1 VYNGV
6 LIHHEECHVLRGYVI
21 VDADGRKVPVEDT
34 LVVGRT
40 SDSGLMI
47 DDNAASRRH
56 MEIKARPDTFVWK
69 DLGSTNGTI
78 LNGSKML
85 AGELKN
91 GDRIQIGETT
101 LTFEVHGRPEPK
113 NGPDPDARPH
123 QDESRLFTETIM
135 DAQGVVQRQDAAP
148 SKTTQLLEAV
158 YSVANEIATNYE
170 ICSLMDGV
178 LKTTLR
184 AINAQRGAIFLADAT
199 HQLLP
204 CSKCGTVHSIEN
216 GTLQT
221 MQIGDIKISGT
232 VASRVIRDGESVL
245 YQDTDSD
252 MELNASESIM
262 SLQLRSIVCVPLR
275 AKHGILGILYIDS
288 DRQDQNYSHDD
299 LLLAAS
305 VGNSAGLAL
314 ENAEMHQEILEKQR
328 IEQDLATAWTIQEG
342 FLVKEWP
349 NSDPR
354 YDVYGETRPAKTV
367 GGDFYDYV
375 RPNKNTIGILMG
387 DVSGKGVPAAL
398 TMAQLLA
405 QFRLLA
411 RDLDSPVEVLKELN
425 RSLVKRSQR
434 GMFCTLCYLTLDL
447 TNGQVICANAGHH
460 PVLQIGKNGVS
471 NFGDATGPPAGILPD
486 GPWVET
492 RALINPGDSLLLY
505 TDGIVEARSMTTI
518 VGGASQSA
526 PVEYEEEGL
535 FRCAGRLYGESA
547 QALIE
552 AINFDVQRYTAPAA
566 PHDDCT
572 MIAVRY
578 HGAG

>member
-1 VYNGV
+1 M
-6 LIHHEECHVLRGYVI
+6 LRGFLI
-21 VDADGRKVPVEDT
+21 VDADGRKVPIDDS
-34 LVVGRT
+34 LVIGRT
-40 SDSGLMI
+40 ADSGLMI

-56 MEIKARPDTFVWK
+56 MEIKARPDRFIWK

-78 LNGSKML
+78 LNGAKML

-91 GDRIQIGETT
+91 GDKIQIGETT
-101 LTFEVHGRPEPK
+101 LSFLVTGHAESRDGGSEP
-113 NGPDPDARPH
+113 NE
-123 QDESRLFTETIM
+123 ESRLFHETIM
-135 DAQGVVQRQDAAP
+135 DAQGMVKQPGERQ
-148 SKTTQLLEAV
+148 SKTTKLLEAV
-158 YSVANEIATNYE
+158 YSVANEIATNYDT
-170 ICSLMDGV
+170 CSLMDGV
-178 LKTTLR
+178 LKKTLK
-184 AINAQRGAIFLADAT
+184 AINAQRGAIFLASAEAE
-199 HQLLP
+199 LLP
-204 CSKCGTVHSIEN
+204 CAECGFVHSIAN
-216 GTLQT
+216 GQLHQA
-221 MQIGDIKISGT
+221 QIGDILISST

-262 SLQLRSIVCVPLR
+262 SLQLRSIICVPLR
-275 AKHGILGILYIDS
+275 AKHGILGVLYIDT

-314 ENAEMHQEILEKQR
+314 ENAQMHQQILEKQR

-349 NSDPR
+349 EDPR
-354 YDVYGETRPAKTV
+354 FEVYGETRPAKTV

-375 RPNKNTIGILMG
+375 QRSRDSVGLLIG

-398 TMAQLLA
+398 TMAQMLA

-411 RDLDSPVEVLKELN
+411 RDLESPVEVLRELN
-425 RSLVKRSQR
+425 RGLVKRSQR
-434 GMFCTLCYLTLDL
+434 GMFCTLCYLTVDL
-447 TNGQVICANAGHH
+447 INGHVVCCNAGHH
-460 PVLQIGKNGVS
+460 PIVQIGKNGVTS
-471 NFGDATGPPAGILPD
+471 FGDATGPPAGILPE

-492 RALINPGDSLLLY
+492 RSMIAPGDSLLMY
-505 TDGIVEARSMTTI
+505 TDGIVEARATTT
-518 VGGASQSA
+518 VLEGASPSP

-535 FRCAGRLYGESA
+535 RRCTGRHYGDSA

-552 AINFDVQRYTAPAA
+552 AVIYDVQRFTAPSA

-572 MIAVRY
+572 MMAMRY
-578 HGAG
+578 IGAR

>member
-1 VYNGV
+1 M
-6 LIHHEECHVLRGYVI
+6 LRGYVI
-21 VDADGRKVPVEDT
+21 VDADGRRIPVEDT

-47 DDNAASRRH
+47 DDSAASRRH

-78 LNGSKML
+78 LNGAKML

-101 LTFEVHGRPEPK
+101 LTFEVHGSPERRDAAPPNRPE
-113 NGPDPDARPH
+113 AYE
-123 QDESRLFTETIM
+123 ESRLFTETIM
-135 DAQGVVQRQDAAP
+135 DAQGFVKKQEAAP

-170 ICSLMDGV
+170 VCSLMDGV
-178 LKTTLR
+178 LKTTLK
-184 AINAQRGAIFLADAT
+184 AINAQRGAIFLAGAND
-199 HQLLP
+199 QLLP
-204 CSKCGTVHSIEN
+204 CTNCGSVHSIAN
-216 GTLQT
+216 GKLQQA
-221 MQIGDIKISGT
+221 QIGDIQISGT
-232 VASRVIRDGESVL
+232 VAARVIRDGESVL

-262 SLQLRSIVCVPLR
+262 SLELRSIICVPLR
-275 AKHGILGILYIDS
+275 AKHGILGILYIDT

-314 ENAEMHQEILEKQR
+314 ENAKMHQEILEKQR

-342 FLVKEWP
+342 FLIKEWP
-349 NSDPR
+349 EEDTR
-354 YDVYGETRPAKTV
+354 FDVYGETRPAKTV

-375 RPNKNTIGILMG
+375 RPTKDSIGILLG

-411 RDLDSPVEVLKELN
+411 RDMDSPGDVLKELN
-425 RSLVKRSQR
+425 RGLVKRSQR
-434 GMFCTLCYLTLDL
+434 GMFCTLCYLTVDL
-447 TNGQVICANAGHH
+447 TNGHVICANAGHH
-460 PVLQIGKNGVS
+460 PVLQVGKNSVS
-471 NFGDATGPPAGILPD
+471 NFGDATGPPAGILPE
-486 GPWVET
+486 GPWMET
-492 RALINPGDSLLLY
+492 RAIINPGDSLLLY

-518 VGGASQSA
+518 VEGASSVA
-526 PVEYEEEGL
+526 PNEYEEAGLYRCAEGL
-535 FRCAGRLYGESA
+535 YGQSA
-547 QALIE
+547 RALID
-552 AINFDVQRYTAPAA
+552 AVNYDVQRFTAPAP

-572 MIAVRY
+572 MIAMRY

>member
-1 VYNGV
+1 M
-6 LIHHEECHVLRGYVI
+6 LRGYVI

-47 DDNAASRRH
+47 DDSAASRRH
-56 MEIKARPDTFVWK
+56 IEIKARPDTFVWK
-69 DLGSTNGTI
+69 DLGSTNGTV
-78 LNGSKML
+78 LNGAKML

-101 LTFEVHGRPEPK
+101 LTFEVHGIPEAR
-113 NGPDPDARPH
+113 NGAGDRAQQH
-123 QDESRLFTETIM
+123 DENRLFTETIM
-135 DAQGVVQRQDAAP
+135 DAQGFVKKQDSAP

-184 AINAQRGAIFLADAT
+184 AINAQRGAIFLADNT
-199 HQLLP
+199 QKLLP
-204 CSKCGTVHSIEN
+204 CPKCGTVHSIAN
-216 GTLQT
+216 GTLKT
-221 MQIGDIKISGT
+221 MQIGDFPISST
-232 VASRVIRDGESVL
+232 VAARVVTDGESVL

-262 SLQLRSIVCVPLR
+262 SLQLRSIICVPLR

-328 IEQDLATAWTIQEG
+328 IDQDLATAWTIQEG

-349 NSDPR
+349 DKDPR
-354 YDVYGETRPAKTV
+354 YDIYGETRPAKTV

-375 RPNKNTIGILMG
+375 RPKKDTVGILLG

-411 RDLDSPVEVLKELN
+411 RDLESPVEVLKELN
-425 RSLVKRSQR
+425 RGLVKRSQR
-434 GMFCTLCYLTLDL
+434 GMFCTLCYLTVDL
-447 TNGQVICANAGHH
+447 TNGHVICANAGHH
-460 PVLQIGKNGVS
+460 PVVQIGKNGVS
-471 NFGDATGPPAGILPD
+471 NFGDATGPPAGILPE

-492 RALINPGDSLLLY
+492 RAIINPGDSLLLY

-518 VGGASQSA
+518 VGGASASA
-526 PVEYEEEGL
+526 PIEYEEEGL
-535 FRCAGRLYGESA
+535 HRCVVRHYGESA
-547 QALIE
+547 HALIE
-552 AINFDVQRYTAPAA
+552 AVNLDVQRYTAPAA

-572 MIAVRY
+572 MIAMRY
-578 HGAG
+578 HGVG

>member
-1 VYNGV
+1 M
-6 LIHHEECHVLRGYVI
+6 LRGYI
-21 VDADGRKVPVEDT
+21 IIETDGRKVPVEES
-34 LVVGRT
+34 LVIGRT
-40 SDSGLMI
+40 ADSGLMI
-47 DDNAASRRH
+47 EDNAASRRH
-56 MEIKARPDTFVWK
+56 MEIKARPDRFIWK
-69 DLGSTNGTI
+69 DLGSTNGT
-78 LNGSKML
+78 LVNGAKML

-91 GDRIQIGETT
+91 GDTIQIGETT
-101 LTFEVHGRPEPK
+101 LRFEVHGRAE
-113 NGPDPDARPH
+113 ASRPAESGGGTGE
-123 QDESRLFTETIM
+123 ESRLFTETIM
-135 DAQGVVQRQDAAP
+135 DAHGQVQKQEAP
-148 SKTTQLLEAV
+148 NKTTKLLEAV

-170 ICSLMDGV
+170 PCSLMDGV
-178 LKTTLR
+178 LTKTLK
-184 AINAQRGAIFLADAT
+184 AINAQRGAIFLAGPAAE
-199 HQLLP
+199 LLP
-204 CSKCGTVHSIEN
+204 CPHCGAVHSIAN
-216 GTLQT
+216 GKLQ
-221 MQIGDIKISGT
+221 QARIGDIQISST

-262 SLQLRSIVCVPLR
+262 SLQLRSIICVPLR

-314 ENAEMHQEILEKQR
+314 ENAHMHQEILEKQR

-349 NSDPR
+349 QEDPR
-354 YDVYGETRPAKTV
+354 FDVYGETRPAKTV

-375 RPNKNTIGILMG
+375 RPNRDKIGILIG

-411 RDLDSPVEVLKELN
+411 RDLDAPGEVLKELN
-425 RSLVKRSQR
+425 RGLVKRSQR

-447 TNGQVICANAGHH
+447 TSGHVVCANAGHH
-460 PVLQIGKNGVS
+460 PVLRVGRTEVS
-471 NFGDATGPPAGILPD
+471 TFGDATGPPAGILPE

-492 RALINPGDSLLLY
+492 RAIIDPGDTLLLY
-505 TDGIVEARSMTTI
+505 TDGIVEARSMTTLI
-518 VGGASQSA
+518 EGATPSP
-526 PVEYEEEGL
+526 PVEYEEAGL
-535 FRCAGRLYGESA
+535 MRCASRQFGKPAR
-547 QALIE
+547 ALID
-552 AINFDVQRYTAPAA
+552 AVILDVQRYTAPAA

-572 MIAVRY
+572 MMALRY
-578 HGAG
+578 AGGR

>member
-1 VYNGV
+1 M
-6 LIHHEECHVLRGYVI
+6 LRGFLI
-21 VDADGRKVPVEDT
+21 VESDGRKVPIGES
-34 LVVGRT
+34 LVIGRT
-40 SDSGLMI
+40 ADSGLMI
-47 DDNAASRRH
+47 EDNAASRRH
-56 MEIKARPDTFVWK
+56 MEIKARPDRFIWK

-91 GDRIQIGETT
+91 GDKIQIGETT
-101 LTFEVHGRPEPK
+101 LSFQVTGTPEPVAQAS
-113 NGPDPDARPH
+113 PP
-123 QDESRLFTETIM
+123 QEESRLFTETIM
-135 DAQGVVQRQDAAP
+135 DHQGLVKKQEAP
-148 SKTTQLLEAV
+148 NKTTKLLEAV

-170 ICSLMDGV
+170 PCSLMDGV
-178 LKTTLR
+178 LTKTLK
-184 AINAQRGAIFLADAT
+184 AINAQRGAIFLASAEAD
-199 HQLLP
+199 LLP
-204 CSKCGTVHSIEN
+204 CPHCGAVHSIAN
-216 GTLQT
+216 GKLKQA
-221 MQIGDIKISGT
+221 QLGDIQISST

-262 SLQLRSIVCVPLR
+262 SLQLRSIICVPLR
-275 AKHGILGILYIDS
+275 AKHGILGILYIDT

-314 ENAEMHQEILEKQR
+314 ENAQMHQQILEKQR

-349 NSDPR
+349 SEDPR
-354 YDVYGETRPAKTV
+354 FDVYGETRPAKTV

-375 RPNKNTIGILMG
+375 RPSKDRVGILIG

-405 QFRLLA
+405 QFRLLS
-411 RDLDSPVEVLKELN
+411 RDMDSPGAVLRELN
-425 RSLVKRSQR
+425 RGLVKRSQR
-434 GMFCTLCYLTLDL
+434 GMFCTMSYLSIDL
-447 TNGQVICANAGHH
+447 KTGHVVCANAGHH
-460 PVLQIGKNGVS
+460 PVVRIGRGGVTT
-471 NFGDATGPPAGILPD
+471 FGDATGPPAGILPE

-492 RALINPGDSLLLY
+492 RAIIDPGDSLLLY
-505 TDGIVEARSMTTI
+505 TDGIVEARSMTTVI
-518 VGGASQSA
+518 EGASSSA

-535 FRCAGRLYGESA
+535 HRCVKKLYGQPA
-547 QALIE
+547 RALIE
-552 AINFDVQRYTAPAA
+552 AVIYDVQRYTAPAA

-572 MIAVRY
+572 MMALRY
-578 HGAG
+578 AGAR

>member
-1 VYNGV
+1 M
-6 LIHHEECHVLRGYVI
+6 LRGYVI
-21 VDADGRKVPVEDT
+21 VDADGRKVPVEDS

-40 SDSGLMI
+40 TDSGLMI

-91 GDRIQIGETT
+91 GDRIQIGETI
-101 LTFEVHGRPEPK
+101 LTFEVHGKPGPR
-113 NGPDPDARPH
+113 NGPHNAPAD
-123 QDESRLFTETIM
+123 QDENRLFTETIM
-135 DAQGVVQRQDAAP
+135 DAQGQVKKPDAAS

-158 YSVANEIATNYE
+158 YTVANEIATNYDV
-170 ICSLMDGV
+170 CSLMDGV

-184 AINAQRGAIFLADAT
+184 AINAQRGAIFLADGNED
-199 HQLLP
+199 LLP
-204 CSKCGTVHSIEN
+204 CANCGAVHSIAN
-216 GTLQT
+216 GTLEKVQL
-221 MQIGDIKISGT
+221 GDIQISGT
-232 VASRVIRDGESVL
+232 VAARVIQDGESVL

-252 MELNASESIM
+252 VELNASESIM
-262 SLQLRSIVCVPLR
+262 SLQLRSIICVPLR
-275 AKHGILGILYIDS
+275 AKHGILGVLYIDS

-314 ENAEMHQEILEKQR
+314 ENAKMHTEILEKQR

-349 NSDPR
+349 DEDPR
-354 YDVYGETRPAKTV
+354 FDVYGETLPAKTV

-375 RPNKNTIGILMG
+375 RPNPDTVGILLG

-405 QFRLLA
+405 QFRLLV
-411 RDLDSPVEVLKELN
+411 RDLDSPGDILKELN
-425 RSLVKRSQR
+425 RALVKRSQR
-434 GMFCTLCYLTLDL
+434 GMFCTLCYLTVDL
-447 TNGQVICANAGHH
+447 RNGHVVCANAGHH
-460 PVLQIGKNGVS
+460 AVAQIGKKGLS
-471 NFGDATGPPAGILPD
+471 SFGDATGPPAGILPE

-492 RALINPGDSLLLY
+492 QAIINPGDSLLLY
-505 TDGIVEARSMTTI
+505 TDGILEARSVRTI
-518 VGGASQSA
+518 IESETPVA
-526 PVEYEEEGL
+526 PDEYEEEGL
-535 FRCAGRLYGESA
+535 RRCVEPLYGESA
-547 QALIE
+547 HALID
-552 AINFDVQRYTAPAA
+552 AINLDVKRYTAPAV

-572 MIAVRY
+572 MIAMRY

>member
-1 VYNGV
+1 MALY
-6 LIHHEECHVLRGYVI
+6 IYEEYDVLRGYII
-21 VDADGRKVPVEDT
+21 VDADGRKVPIEET

-56 MEIKARPDTFVWK
+56 MEIKARPNTFVWK

-78 LNGSKML
+78 LNGAKML

-101 LTFEVHGRPEPK
+101 LTFEVQGTPS
-113 NGPDPDARPH
+113 DARPPEAPAAA
-123 QDESRLFTETIM
+123 QDENRLFTETIM
-135 DAQGVVQRQDAAP
+135 DAQGHVKKIEEAP

-158 YSVANEIATNYE
+158 YSVANEIATNYDA
-170 ICSLMDGV
+170 CSLLDGV

-184 AINAQRGAIFLADAT
+184 AINAQRGAIFLADSNQ
-199 HQLLP
+199 QLLP
-204 CSKCGTVHSIEN
+204 CPHCGSVHSIAD
-216 GTLQT
+216 GTLKLAQL
-221 MQIGDIKISGT
+221 GDIEISST

-262 SLQLRSIVCVPLR
+262 SLQLRSIICVPLR

-288 DRQDQNYSHDD
+288 DRQDQNYTHDD

-314 ENAEMHQEILEKQR
+314 ENAHMHQEILEKQR

-342 FLVKEWP
+342 FLINEWP
-349 NSDPR
+349 ESDAR
-354 YDVYGETRPAKTV
+354 FDIYGETRPAKTV
-367 GGDFYDYV
+367 GGDFYDFV
-375 RPNKNTIGILMG
+375 RPKKDTIGILLG

-405 QFRLLA
+405 QFRLLV
-411 RDLDSPVEVLKELN
+411 RDYEAPGDVVKELN
-425 RSLVKRSQR
+425 RGLVKRSQR
-434 GMFCTLCYLTLDL
+434 GMFCTLCYITVDL
-447 TNGQVICANAGHH
+447 QTGHVICANAGHH
-460 PVLQIGKNGVS
+460 PVLQIGKEGVS
-471 NFGDATGPPAGILPD
+471 NFGDATGPPAGILPE
-486 GPWVET
+486 GPWVDT
-492 RALINPGDSLLLY
+492 RAMINPGDSLLLY
-505 TDGIVEARSMTTI
+505 TDGIVEARSMTTLI
-518 VGGASQSA
+518 EGASSSA
-526 PVEYEEEGL
+526 VVEYEEEGL
-535 FRCAGRLYGESA
+535 YRCTKRLYGESA
-547 QALIE
+547 RTLIE
-552 AINFDVQRYTAPAA
+552 AVNLDVQRYTAPAA

-572 MIAVRY
+572 MIAMRY
-578 HGAG
+578 HGPG

>member
-1 VYNGV
+1 M
-6 LIHHEECHVLRGYVI
+6 LRGYLI
-21 VDADGRKVPVEDT
+21 VETDGRRIPIDDA
-34 LVVGRT
+34 LVIGRT
-40 SDSGLMI
+40 ADSGLMI

-56 MEIKARPDTFVWK
+56 MEIKARPDRFIWK

-78 LNGSKML
+78 LNGAKML

-91 GDRIQIGETT
+91 GDKIQIGETT
-101 LTFEVHGRPEPK
+101 LSFLVTGEPEGRIDVPEPIQE
-113 NGPDPDARPH
+113 G
-123 QDESRLFTETIM
+123 RLFTETIM
-135 DAQGVVQRQDAAP
+135 DAQGMVRKP
-148 SKTTQLLEAV
+148 EEGRSKTTKLLEAV

-170 ICSLMDGV
+170 TCSLMDGV
-178 LKTTLR
+178 LKRTLR
-184 AINAQRGAIFLADAT
+184 AINAQRGAIFLAGPDAE
-199 HQLLP
+199 LMP
-204 CSKCGTVHSIEN
+204 CSKCGFVHSIAN
-216 GTLQT
+216 GQLHPA
-221 MQIGDIKISGT
+221 QIGDILISST

-262 SLQLRSIVCVPLR
+262 SLQLRSIICVPLR
-275 AKHGILGILYIDS
+275 AKHGILGILYIDT

-314 ENAEMHQEILEKQR
+314 ENADMHQQILEKQR

-349 NSDPR
+349 DDPR
-354 YDVYGETRPAKTV
+354 YEVYGETRPAKTV
-367 GGDFYDYV
+367 GGDFYDFV
-375 RPNKNTIGILMG
+375 RRGPDSIGILIG

-398 TMAQLLA
+398 TMAQMLA

-411 RDLDSPVEVLKELN
+411 RDLDGPGDVLRELN

-447 TNGQVICANAGHH
+447 NNGHVVCCNAGHH
-460 PVLQIGKNGVS
+460 PAMQIGHHGVS
-471 NFGDATGPPAGILPD
+471 TFGDATGPPAGILPE

-492 RALINPGDSLLLY
+492 RSIIQPGDSLLMY
-505 TDGIVEARSMTTI
+505 TDGIVEARANTT
-518 VGGASQSA
+518 VLEGVAASP
-526 PVEYEEEGL
+526 PVEYEEDGL
-535 FRCAGRLYGESA
+535 RRCAGRLYGESA
-547 QALIE
+547 RALIE
-552 AINFDVQRYTAPAA
+552 AVIFDVQRFTAPAA

-572 MIAVRY
+572 MIAMRY
-578 HGAG
+578 TGAR

>member
-1 VYNGV
+1 M
-6 LIHHEECHVLRGYVI
+6 LRGYII
-21 VDADGRKVPVEDT
+21 VDSDGRRVPVEDS

-40 SDSGLMI
+40 TDSGLMI

-78 LNGSKML
+78 LNGAKML

-101 LTFEVHGRPEPK
+101 LTFEVHGKPEPK
-113 NGPDPDARPH
+113 NGGGNAPAD
-123 QDESRLFTETIM
+123 QDESRLFNETIM
-135 DAQGVVQRQDAAP
+135 DAQGLIKKQDTAS
-148 SKTTQLLEAV
+148 SKTAQLLEAV
-158 YSVANEIATNYE
+158 YTVANEIATNYE
-170 ICSLMDGV
+170 MCSLMDGV

-184 AINAQRGAIFLADAT
+184 AINAQRGAIFLAD
-199 HQLLP
+199 HNNELLP
-204 CSKCGTVHSIEN
+204 CPMCGTVHSIAD
-216 GTLQT
+216 GVLKKVQL
-221 MQIGDIKISGT
+221 GDIQISGT
-232 VASRVIRDGESVL
+232 VAARVIKDGECVL

-262 SLQLRSIVCVPLR
+262 SLRLRSIICVPLR
-275 AKHGILGILYIDS
+275 AKHGILGVLYIDT

-314 ENAEMHQEILEKQR
+314 ENAKMHTEILEKQR
-328 IEQDLATAWTIQEG
+328 IEQDLAIAWTIQEG

-349 NSDPR
+349 DEDPR
-354 YDVYGETRPAKTV
+354 FDVYGETRPAKTV

-375 RPNKNTIGILMG
+375 RPGEDTVGILLG

-405 QFRLLA
+405 QFRLLV
-411 RDLDSPVEVLKELN
+411 RDLDSPGEILKELN
-425 RSLVKRSQR
+425 RALVKRSQR
-434 GMFCTLCYLTLDL
+434 GMFCTLCYLTVDL
-447 TNGQVICANAGHH
+447 RNGHAVCANAGHH
-460 PVLQIGKNGVS
+460 AVALIGRNGLS
-471 NFGDATGPPAGILPD
+471 SFGDATGPPAGILPE

-492 RALINPGDSLLLY
+492 QAIISPGDSLLLY
-505 TDGIVEARSMTTI
+505 TDGILEARSVRTI
-518 VGGASQSA
+518 IESETPVA
-526 PVEYEEEGL
+526 PDEYEEAGL
-535 FRCAGRLYGESA
+535 RRCVEPLYGESA
-547 QALIE
+547 HALID
-552 AINFDVQRYTAPAA
+552 AVNLDVQRYTAPAA

-572 MIAVRY
+572 MIAMRY